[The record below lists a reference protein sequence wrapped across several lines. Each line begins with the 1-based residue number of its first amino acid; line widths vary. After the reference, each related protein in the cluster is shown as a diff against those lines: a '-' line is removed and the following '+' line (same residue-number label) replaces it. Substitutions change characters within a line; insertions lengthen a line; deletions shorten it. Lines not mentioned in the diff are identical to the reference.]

1 MDAKKIKEISMNIIG
16 NVSKVIIGKNKQI
29 KLILGAIYSKGHILV
44 EDIPGVGKTML
55 ARAIAKSINGVFKR
69 VQATPDLL
77 PSDIIGVSIY
87 NPETKKF
94 EFKKGPIISNILLV
108 DEINRATPKTQSAL
122 LEAMGETQISIEG
135 TSFNLP
141 SPFTVIAT
149 QNPIEFEGTFPLPEA
164 QMDRF
169 MINIS
174 LGYPTPEEEIQ
185 IITSQKDKHP
195 IEDIQPITS
204 VEEINKVQEEIKKVY
219 VEETLKKYIVDI
231 VNRTRN
237 HSYVLLGSS
246 PRGSLAIFRMA
257 QSIAAI
263 NGRDYVI
270 PEDIKSVIMPC
281 LKHRIILKPE
291 AKLKSIKPEE
301 VITSI
306 IESVEV
312 PIEETKTN

>member
-1 MDAKKIKEISMNIIG
+1 MDVKKVKEVSMNIIG

-29 KLILGAIYSKGHILV
+29 KLTLAAIYSKGHILV

-55 ARAIAKSINGVFKR
+55 ARAVAKSINGVFRR

-122 LEAMGETQISIEG
+122 LEAMGETQISVEG
-135 TSFNLP
+135 ISFNLP

-195 IEDIQPITS
+195 IEDIKPVTT
-204 VEEINKVQEEIKKVY
+204 VDEINEIQEEIKKVY
-219 VEETLKKYIVDI
+219 IEESLKKYIVDI
-231 VNRTRN
+231 VNKTRS
-237 HSYVLLGSS
+237 HSYILLGAS
-246 PRGSLAIFRMA
+246 PRGSLSIFRMA
-257 QSIAAI
+257 QAIAAM

-270 PEDIKSVIMPC
+270 PEDIKLTIMPC

-291 AKLKSIKPEE
+291 AKLKGIKPEE
-301 VITSI
+301 IISSI
-306 IESVEV
+306 LESVEV
-312 PIEETKTN
+312 PIEENKTN

>member
-1 MDAKKIKEISMNIIG
+1 MDVKMVKEISSSIVA
-16 NVSKVIIGKNKQI
+16 NVSKVIIGKSKQI
-29 KLILGAIYSKGHILV
+29 KLILAAMYSRGHVLI

-122 LEAMGETQISIEG
+122 LEAMGEIQLSVEG
-135 TSFNLP
+135 VTFNLP
-141 SPFTVIAT
+141 SPFIVLAT

-169 MINIS
+169 IINIS
-174 LGYPTPEEEIQ
+174 LGYPTPQEEVDIL
-185 IITSQKDKHP
+185 TSQKEIHP
-195 IEDIQPITS
+195 IETISHVVTTKDITD
-204 VEEINKVQEEIKKVY
+204 VQEEVKKVY
-219 VEETLKKYIVDI
+219 IEESLKKYIVEI
-231 VNRTRN
+231 VNKTRN
-237 HSYVLLGSS
+237 HPYLILGAS
-246 PRGSLAIFRMA
+246 PRGSLSIFKISQA
-257 QSIAAI
+257 IAAI

-270 PEDIKSVIMPC
+270 PEDIKSVVIPC
-281 LKHRIILKPE
+281 LKHRLILKPE
-291 AKLKSIKPEE
+291 AKLKGIKPEDILNS
-301 VITSI
+301 VL
-306 IESVEV
+306 ESVEV
-312 PIEETKTN
+312 PVEEVKT